1 MWGSKCGVDPTPPQ
15 PESTLAERP
24 QADLSSSVAGLVN
37 TLAKGTAELTLPHR
51 LSPRDFALLRLF
63 LEREKWTTTQ
73 LAQVLPVKAPR
84 ISRVVNK
91 PGETGLMVSE
101 TTVRTAGWCFWS

>member
-1 MWGSKCGVDPTPPQ
+1 MDPTLPQ
-15 PESTLAERP
+15 PESLLSERP
-24 QADLSSSVAGLVN
+24 QADPSASIAGSVN
-37 TLAKGTAELTLPHR
+37 TLAKGTAELTLPHGPSSR
-51 LSPRDFALLRLF
+51 EFALLRLF

-91 PGETGLMVSE
+91 PGETGLMASE
-101 TTVRTAGWCFWS
+101 TTVRTGGWGFWS